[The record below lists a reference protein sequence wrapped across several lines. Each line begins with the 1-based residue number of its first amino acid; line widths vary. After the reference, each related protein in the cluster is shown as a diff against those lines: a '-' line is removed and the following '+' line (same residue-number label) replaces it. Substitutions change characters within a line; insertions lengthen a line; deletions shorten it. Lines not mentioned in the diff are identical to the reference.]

1 MLGLKGRFIKL
12 QLKDYVNKWRSRA
25 RQTKDKDLH
34 NKLYKSLLNTTLNK
48 LKYRLLA
55 NRFNQWRKKP
65 DLDLDALFNKFKR
78 FSNAVK
84 DYAHSQLKPTKK
96 EFIEKL
102 NKTKH
107 PKLFKKAGHKLLDQY
122 LNKDKNI
129 LRYFFYKWRDQC
141 RNLEIYDLKLQLLK
155 FLAGTNDNR
164 NRRSRLSNAMN
175 KWKTK
180 VTHIN
185 RNENEDKLRRI
196 NNGLS
201 KLEKRLNGRQM
212 DFMVRLFRKMN
223 KDYRPNILRT
233 LAKKLDK
240 PRGTVRDCLNK
251 WRRVNDIEKNNDN
264 VKDLRKR
271 LANTKA
277 YNMRKNKTRDALLKS
292 FFKWKNMARNPE
304 DYYPKI
310 TNLLDKLTKN
320 IKQKQLKEPFDK
332 IKQARNYTRKGLSL
346 LKNYKKLTDRY
357 NKDH

>member
-1 MLGLKGRFIKL
+1 
-12 QLKDYVNKWRSRA
+12 
-25 RQTKDKDLH
+25 
-34 NKLYKSLLNTTLNK
+34 
-48 LKYRLLA
+48 
-55 NRFNQWRKKP
+55 
-65 DLDLDALFNKFKR
+65 
-78 FSNAVK
+78 
-84 DYAHSQLKPTKK
+84 
-96 EFIEKL
+96 
-102 NKTKH
+102 
-107 PKLFKKAGHKLLDQY
+107 
-122 LNKDKNI
+122 
-129 LRYFFYKWRDQC
+129 
-141 RNLEIYDLKLQLLK
+141 
-155 FLAGTNDNR
+155 
-164 NRRSRLSNAMN
+164 MN

-185 RNENEDKLRRI
+185 RNENEEKLRRI

-357 NKDH
+357 NKDHLKNRLNKWRDTVRKGDIHQLKTNIIFRTKNNLAQNKRTQTLSKYFTKWKVYRPKGLDSNFYKGLMLIQKYCQRPYQKDV